1 MDKNKD
7 LSVIPQEEF
16 ARQQKISDIDKWLAS
31 EKAHR
36 DLCGTMTW
44 CKYCVKAEIYPCAK
58 AQFREKMETA
68 LDDLVDEILEKE
80 SAETVEEETDS
91 QILQQDV
98 AEELAVEDL
107 AEDAIQVPEGYEC
120 VTRYRRSFRS
130 RVIQNTPVQDVYT
143 ELKNALLGYGGVKSR
158 MCQSGENF
166 RAQGHKIAKFVV
178 TGKTLSLFL
187 ALSPAEFENSP
198 YRFEDVSEKKSHRET
213 PMRIKI
219 TGRRALKQAK
229 ELLGVLAQKLGLAE
243 VGCIYSD
250 FHYAYKTD
258 HDLIEAGLI
267 KPYTAL
273 VRKKS

>member
-1 MDKNKD
+1 M
-7 LSVIPQEEF
+7 I
-16 ARQQKISDIDKWLAS
+16 DI
-31 EKAHR
+31 ENR
-36 DLCGTMTW
+36 
-44 CKYCVKAEIYPCAK
+44 EIYPCAK

-130 RVIQNTPVQDVYT
+130 RVIQNAPVQDVYT

-273 VRKKS
+273 VRKKQ